1 MASIKSLIESGRY
14 RFPILEDDSAE
25 RLRKGGQLAVA
36 SIRRRELVAV
46 NASQV
51 WIDL

>member
-14 RFPILEDDSAE
+14 WFPVLEDDSAE
-25 RLRKGGQLAVA
+25 HLRKPACCRFDPAPRTGGRQHQ
-36 SIRRRELVAV
+36 
-46 NASQV
+46 QV